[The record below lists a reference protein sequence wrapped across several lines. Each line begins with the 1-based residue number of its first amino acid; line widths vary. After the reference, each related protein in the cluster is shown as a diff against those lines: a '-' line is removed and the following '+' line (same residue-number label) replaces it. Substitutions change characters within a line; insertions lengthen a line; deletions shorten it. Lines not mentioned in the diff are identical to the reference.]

1 MSLGRSDTE
10 LDSIREPDIE
20 VSKEGRQAAR
30 DEEDQLNQD
39 SAKEAFKMRNL
50 YSGELYVLLK
60 NWAFAVF
67 GLCVVTGLRA
77 PTTVATCPA
86 PIAWLYWATCFTIL
100 LFVSQQTR
108 TWITRVLRDNV
119 GFAYGAFVLL
129 AIGWTVGAA
138 ECSSFVS
145 TWKTWTPVDLAFAF
159 ELPSAVLVALAGTVT
174 AGAVAM
180 FVVVLKHYFT
190 HPSRMR

>member
-1 MSLGRSDTE
+1 MSLDRSDTA
-10 LDSIREPDIE
+10 LDSIREPDIQ
-20 VSKEGRQAAR
+20 VSEEGRQAVR
-30 DEEDQLNQD
+30 DEVDQLNQD
-39 SAKEAFKMRNL
+39 SAKEAFKMRSL

-60 NWAFAVF
+60 NWASAVF
-67 GLCVVTGLRA
+67 GLCVLTGLREPATA
-77 PTTVATCPA
+77 PTCPA
-86 PIAWLYWATCFTIL
+86 PIAGLFWATCFTVL

-108 TWITRVLRDNV
+108 TWIKRVLSDNV

-129 AIGWTVGAA
+129 AIGWAVGAA

-145 TWKTWTPVDLAFAF
+145 TWKAWTPADLVFAF
-159 ELPSAVLVALAGTVT
+159 ELPSAVLVSLAGTVT

-190 HPSRMR
+190 HPGRMK